1 MDQKDTYTRVFLE
14 AAGQSADLDT
24 VKQYRA
30 AWWWNV
36 RDKDKGGLR
45 LSEQALNFINEYAK
59 IKTYKIEFP
68 KDFAITPQVLVWL
81 DNFIDSPYYITKNI
95 LLLCENVQHLNY
107 ICFRGYS

>member
-59 IKTYKIEFP
+59 IKTYKIEF
-68 KDFAITPQVLVWL
+68 KCCTFSH
-81 DNFIDSPYYITKNI
+81 NNNI
-95 LLLCENVQHLNY
+95 FFGN
-107 ICFRGYS
+107 IIR